1 MNNTQKKTIAKTSIQ
16 TLAYNISV
24 TQQFS
29 LGRTILTVFL
39 PQKTIPKI
47 LIQTLM
53 LSNDSHSKGGLKK
66 KKRTEKMLKEWIP
79 MNGHE

>member
-29 LGRTILTVFL
+29 LERTILTVF
-39 PQKTIPKI
+39 
-47 LIQTLM
+47 
-53 LSNDSHSKGGLKK
+53 SAS
-66 KKRTEKMLKEWIP
+66 EKDP
-79 MNGHE
+79 